1 MNPLKIFN
9 LEIEKINEKE
19 VLFGVFHIE
28 DKDGVWKN
36 YETRGEKRESEK
48 REGGRK
54 FGFINNWLL
63 IAMRNFVYLQLH
75 FLIEN
80 SK

>member
-1 MNPLKIFN
+1 MNPLKLFN

-48 REGGRK
+48 REARNEKAGG
-54 FGFINNWLL
+54 NLDLL
-63 IAMRNFVYLQLH
+63 TIGC
-75 FLIEN
+75 
-80 SK
+80 